1 MSAMIEERFDLEYV
15 NRLSAIFNAA
25 RPDGVSRVLF
35 NYTRRGALKYLI
47 GPDGDISCAHSLWQ
61 NDPAEVML
69 GVWLFGRFLM
79 DGVGYPAGH
88 VGALVQHL
96 FLNIER
102 SRRVGAGEF
111 FPATPYIF
119 CLSGNEDYLY
129 FWSEYMKDANGD
141 ASAGGF
147 SVGLDHRRL
156 QAAIKDANA
165 ASGGCRFLLLPC
177 LYAGVDDASI
187 ADFFRAAYDHHRRS
201 FDEFAAERDPL
212 AHPSAAVMGVML
224 FAATIIKG
232 GQWAQEHEHRLVLF
246 PKFEDRPDV
255 SSGKPRIR
263 SGLFARCRPDLS
275 DVVKCIW
282 FSPQGNQDGLLLEV
296 RECLDGVGSA
306 MRGDEQMAE
315 TRTFFMR
322 SRCHLRKIGDEYV
335 EGVSRRPNSGV
346 PNGKF
351 IAF

>member
-79 DGVGYPAGH
+79 DGAGYPAGH

-96 FLNIER
+96 FLDIER

-129 FWSEYMKDANGD
+129 FWSEYMKDAN
-141 ASAGGF
+141 
-147 SVGLDHRRL
+147 
-156 QAAIKDANA
+156 A

-177 LYAGVDDASI
+177 LYAGVDDACI

-232 GQWAQEHEHRLVLF
+232 GQWALEHEHRLILF

-275 DVVKCIW
+275 ECEAAVIFARSATSTSRAFRAVRIQAFRAESSSSFEVGIHVRSKGLKTAKGVARPRQRPKSTSLKNI
-282 FSPQGNQDGLLLEV
+282 FKKFFRAISPNEIKGL
-296 RECLDGVGSA
+296 
-306 MRGDEQMAE
+306 
-315 TRTFFMR
+315 THF
-322 SRCHLRKIGDEYV
+322 
-335 EGVSRRPNSGV
+335 
-346 PNGKF
+346 
-351 IAF
+351 